1 MRKRLFTLILLF
13 STLTCADRIVIDTS
27 MATST
32 DNDYKEFEDRG
43 SFGPYVEFSNI
54 KMKNVNYSYKV
65 SGIKEDINIDNTYIY
80 GASGS
85 LPLTEWFD
93 IYLMAGYQYLGISH
107 KPRNRDK
114 AYKLLA
120 EEQEFADEFFDAKF
134 DSTDIEGSHEIHT
147 ALFQLGFDLALPL
160 VMNYRHQF
168 MIKLYAFGGAVF
180 GKTFFADDTKFTS
193 PAIYGYAYGAG
204 IRTAWHGFFLSSGF
218 RNNHEYFHTYFE
230 RKTGTDREN
239 DEFMLDYTTY
249 FQPYVSLGIT
259 LF

>member
-1 MRKRLFTLILLF
+1 MRKRIFTLILLF
-13 STLTCADRIVIDTS
+13 STLTFADRIVIDTS

-120 EEQEFADEFFDAKF
+120 EELEFADEFFDAKF
-134 DSTDIEGSHEIHT
+134 DSTDIEDRHEIDT

-160 VMNYRHQF
+160 VMYYRHQF

-180 GKTFFADDTKFTS
+180 GKTFFGDDTQFTS

-204 IRTAWHGFFLSSGF
+204 LRMAWHRFCLSSGF
-218 RNNHEYFHTYFE
+218 RNSHEYFHTYFE
-230 RKTGTDREN
+230 RKTGTDRED
-239 DEFMLDYTTY
+239 DEFMLDFSTY